1 MTFKKIVA
9 VLLLACCSLGM
20 VSRTEA
26 PASASS
32 AGTEATP
39 SFVIPAT
46 GQWSDG
52 WYQDADGYDKAVEEY
67 KQGGKTMMVYMSTP
81 WCPYCRR
88 FEKGVLSAPM
98 VRDLLKD
105 KIKVVINPESGPR
118 ESSIASQYRIRGF
131 PSLYLHPP
139 QPGRAVQLYTGVT
152 AKEFTL
158 QVEEYSK

>member
-1 MTFKKIVA
+1 MTLKTIIT
-9 VLLLACCSLGM
+9 VLLLSCCSLGM
-20 VSRTEA
+20 VSRTED
-26 PASASS
+26 PASS
-32 AGTEATP
+32 APVGSGSTP

-52 WYQDADGYDKAVEEY
+52 WYQGAEGYDQAVKEY
-67 KQGGKTMMVYMSTP
+67 KEGGKTMMVYMSTP

-88 FEKGVLSAPM
+88 FEKGVLSEPIVQDA
-98 VRDLLKD
+98 LKD
-105 KIKVVINPESGPR
+105 KIKVVINPESGRR
-118 ESSIASQYRIRGF
+118 EGMIASQYGVRGF

-152 AKEFTL
+152 AKEFIL